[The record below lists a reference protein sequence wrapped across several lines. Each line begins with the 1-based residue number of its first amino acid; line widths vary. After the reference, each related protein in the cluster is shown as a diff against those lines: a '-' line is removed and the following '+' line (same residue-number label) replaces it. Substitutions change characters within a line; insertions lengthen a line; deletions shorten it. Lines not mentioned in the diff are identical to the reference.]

1 MSVWDKL
8 DPSLTSVYANYLR
21 VNERLGVR
29 ADLGREP
36 GAGGSLELADF
47 ERVLKMSY
55 GRHPRLDKSVPYI
68 KANQIW
74 SFANGAFGGTSAGP
88 STERARRHR

>member
-1 MSVWDKL
+1 
-8 DPSLTSVYANYLR
+8 
-21 VNERLGVR
+21 
-29 ADLGREP
+29 LGRKP
-36 GAGGSLELADF
+36 ARAGGSLEVADL

-55 GRHPRLDKSVPYI
+55 GRHPRPTLDKSVPYI

-88 STERARRHR
+88 STERARRHP